1 MQPIIEGISEK
12 YPYLLIPLGVAIMIL
27 YGVKGLYA
35 LRGSY
40 ALRRKDFIE
49 HWDKGRINDNVWLEM
64 VVRQVVGKYL
74 PADVIRSLILKPDCA
89 RGLSDIA
96 SAWKFLE
103 YRDGRVKWRDKWTST
118 RKARRRLVLGTGAI
132 YFFTA
137 LKALLLG
144 IGATNGDLSA
154 VEWLWLFN
162 LTVIALFS
170 LSFSIE
176 LDAAS
181 KAVPQHLDLN

>member
-12 YPYLLIPLGVAIMIL
+12 YPYLLIPLGVAIIL
-27 YGVKGLYA
+27 VYGIKGLYA
-35 LRGSY
+35 LRGAY
-40 ALRRKDFIE
+40 ALRRKEFIE

-103 YRDGRVKWRDKWTST
+103 YSDGSVRWRDKWTST
-118 RKARRRLVLGTGAI
+118 RKARRRLVWFTGAT
-132 YFFTA
+132 YFLSA
-137 LKALLLG
+137 LKAVLLG
-144 IGATNGDLSA
+144 IEATKGDLSA
-154 VEWLWLFN
+154 PEWLWLFN
-162 LTVIALFS
+162 LTVIALFT

-181 KAVPQHLDLN
+181 KAVPRHLNLN